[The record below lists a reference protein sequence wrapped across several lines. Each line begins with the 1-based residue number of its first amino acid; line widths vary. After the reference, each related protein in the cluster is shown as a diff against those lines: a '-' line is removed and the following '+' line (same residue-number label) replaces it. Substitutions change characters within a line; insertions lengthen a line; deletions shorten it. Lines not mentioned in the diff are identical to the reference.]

1 MTPPLAIETRGLVK
15 GFILHAQ
22 GHLRL
27 PVLAGI
33 DLQVAA
39 GECLLLDGPSGAGKS
54 TLMRTL
60 YGNYRPDR
68 GQILL
73 RHDGALV
80 DLVTASPRLAL
91 ELRRRTIGYISQFL
105 HVIPRVPALEI
116 VAQPLMA
123 LGTDPET
130 ARMKA
135 RGLLERL
142 ALPQRLW
149 PLPPATF
156 SGGMQQR
163 LQIARNLV
171 TSPRLVL
178 MDEPTGGLDVSVQA
192 RLLDLI
198 RQLAADLGL
207 AVLLVTH
214 DLGVA
219 RLLAHRLM
227 VMQEGRIVEAGL
239 TDQVLDDPHEAY
251 TQLLVSS
258 VLQL

>member
-73 RHDGALV
+73 RHDAAMV

-123 LGTDPET
+123 LGTDPEA
-130 ARMKA
+130 ARMRA
-135 RGLLERL
+135 GVILERL

-156 SGGMQQR
+156 SGGEQQR
-163 LQIARNLV
+163 VNIARGLIARHPILLV
-171 TSPRLVL
+171 
-178 MDEPTGGLDVSVQA
+178 DEPTAALDAENGA
-192 RLLDLI
+192 R
-198 RQLAADLGL
+198 
-207 AVLLVTH
+207 V
-214 DLGVA
+214 VA
-219 RLLAHRLM
+219 
-227 VMQEGRIVEAGL
+227 
-239 TDQVLDDPHEAY
+239 
-251 TQLLVSS
+251 
-258 VLQL
+258 

>member
-1 MTPPLAIETRGLVK
+1 MTPPLTIETRGLVK
-15 GFILHAQ
+15 GFVLHAQ

-116 VAQPLMA
+116 VAQPLMGSA
-123 LGTDPET
+123 PIP
-130 ARMKA
+130 RR
-135 RGLLERL
+135 RG
-142 ALPQRLW
+142 
-149 PLPPATF
+149 
-156 SGGMQQR
+156 
-163 LQIARNLV
+163 
-171 TSPRLVL
+171 
-178 MDEPTGGLDVSVQA
+178 
-192 RLLDLI
+192 
-198 RQLAADLGL
+198 
-207 AVLLVTH
+207 
-214 DLGVA
+214 
-219 RLLAHRLM
+219 
-227 VMQEGRIVEAGL
+227 
-239 TDQVLDDPHEAY
+239 
-251 TQLLVSS
+251 
-258 VLQL
+258 

>member
-123 LGTDPET
+123 LGTDREA
-130 ARMKA
+130 ARMRA
-135 RGLLERL
+135 GVLLERL
-142 ALPQRLW
+142 ALPRRLW
-149 PLPPATF
+149 ALPPATF
-156 SGGMQQR
+156 SGGEQQR
-163 LQIARNLV
+163 VNIARGLIAGHPILLV
-171 TSPRLVL
+171 
-178 MDEPTGGLDVSVQA
+178 DEPTAALDAENGARVVTLLQEARMAGAAIVAICHDPLARQA
-192 RLLDLI
+192 
-198 RQLAADLGL
+198 LATRHFNLPSRNIA
-207 AVLLVTH
+207 A
-214 DLGVA
+214 
-219 RLLAHRLM
+219 
-227 VMQEGRIVEAGL
+227 
-239 TDQVLDDPHEAY
+239 
-251 TQLLVSS
+251 
-258 VLQL
+258 